1 MLFHLVYFLTAAE
14 ALDEPELLERAVNG
28 DRDAFGEIVRKYEKR
43 VFRVA
48 RRMCRC
54 DDDAWDITQEAFM
67 KAMKAMHSFN
77 TEYRFFTWMYRIVTN
92 TAINHSRAGGRRRE
106 VEFDEGY
113 GAGGLTA
120 TPDSAIQEME
130 KDLLVIA
137 VQKAVEKLSP
147 ALRSVF
153 VLRVDQELSYE
164 EIAETLDIAVGTVMS
179 RLNRARSAVKTAVV
193 QELGGEP

>member
-1 MLFHLVYFLTAAE
+1 MLFHLVYFLTAAVL
-14 ALDEPELLERAVNG
+14 LDEPELLERAVNG
-28 DRDAFGEIVRKYEKR
+28 DRDAFGEIVKKYEKR

-54 DDDAWDITQEAFM
+54 DDDAWDITQESFM
-67 KAMKAMHSFN
+67 KAMKAMHTFN
-77 TEYRFFTWMYRIVTN
+77 TEYRFFTWMYRIVSN
-92 TAINHSRAGGRRRE
+92 TAINHSRAGGRRGE

-113 GAGGLTA
+113 GTDGLTS
-120 TPDSAIQEME
+120 TPDTAIQDME
-130 KDLLVIA
+130 KDLLVAA
-137 VQKAVEKLSP
+137 VQKALEKLSP

-193 QELGGEP
+193 MELGGEP